1 MLERKITRELLAWK
15 NRINKKT
22 LIVTGPRQC
31 GKTTAIRAFGNENYS
46 SVIEI
51 NFKENP
57 GAADIFAGNLDT
69 DTLITGLRF
78 RFPEKTVEPG
88 ETLIF
93 LDEIQECPE
102 AVTSLKFWTEDNR
115 YDVVCSGSLLGID
128 YKRASS
134 YPVGYVEY
142 LPMHAMDFE
151 EYLYAVGIQKDM
163 IRYLHDQFEKKQP
176 VPDSVNREMMRQYRI
191 FNAVGGMPE
200 VVQKYVDT
208 RDFREV
214 HKIQND
220 LLTGYRF
227 DIAHYA
233 VSSVKTRA
241 EQCYFSLSK
250 QLLDKENHKFQYS
263 TVETGGNTRKYESS
277 VDWLT
282 GADIAVKSVRVN
294 KIALYPE
301 DYEDSTSFRLYTTDI
316 GMLVGMRDISFKQA
330 VVENTLT
337 MNSKGG
343 FWEAAIADAL
353 YKNGYSLHFY
363 KNETTKREVEFLI
376 VRDGALV
383 PIEVKGGKSSAV
395 SLGNLMK
402 TMPEIPYAFKLTDGN
417 IGISDN
423 RVITLP
429 LYMSMFL

>member
-1 MLERKITRELLAWK
+1 M
-15 NRINKKT
+15 
-22 LIVTGPRQC
+22 
-31 GKTTAIRAFGNENYS
+31 
-46 SVIEI
+46 
-51 NFKENP
+51 
-57 GAADIFAGNLDT
+57 
-69 DTLITGLRF
+69 
-78 RFPEKTVEPG
+78 
-88 ETLIF
+88 IF

-163 IRYLHDQFEKKQP
+163 ISYLYDHFKNTHA
-176 VPDSVNREMMRQYRI
+176 VPETVNREMMRQYRI

-233 VSSVKTRA
+233 ISSVKTRA

-250 QLLDKENHKFQYS
+250 QLLNKENHKFQYS
-263 TVETGGNTRKYESS
+263 TVETGGNARKYESS

-282 GADIAVKSVRVN
+282 GADIAVKSIRVS

-301 DYEDSTSFRLYTTDI
+301 DYEDGTSFRLYTTDI
-316 GMLVGMRDISFKQA
+316 GMLTGMRDISFKQA
-330 VVENTLT
+330 VTENTLT

-383 PIEVKGGKSSAV
+383 PVEVKGGKSSAV